1 MDHDAGVSW
10 RYVDAFA
17 VGLSHRENDTPC
29 QDRCAGAVIASLDG
43 GDVFVTVVSDGAGS
57 AAHAERGAQ
66 IVCDVL
72 ATVVGEAVRAS
83 SDLDRIGDELVRSWF
98 LCAREAVRE
107 EARALDGEIREY
119 AATALLAVA
128 SDHQTL
134 CARIGDGG
142 IVLRRTPADAF
153 EVALWPD
160 SGEYA
165 NQTYFITDDAAAERI
180 AIARF
185 DDVSDVVAFS
195 DGLQNLA
202 LEQATRTAFPPFF
215 LPLVAA
221 VRRARDTNGKL
232 HAELVDYLNSPAINE
247 RTADDKSLVVGCR
260 ITPT

>member
-1 MDHDAGVSW
+1 MSW
-10 RYVDAFA
+10 RFVDAFA
-17 VGLSHRENDTPC
+17 VGLSHLGTDVPC
-29 QDRCAGAVIASLDG
+29 QDRCAGAVVASLDG
-43 GDVFVTVVSDGAGS
+43 GDAFVTIVSDGAGS
-57 AAHAERGAQ
+57 AAYAERGAQ
-66 IVCDVL
+66 VVCDTLV
-72 ATVVGEAVRAS
+72 AAVSEAVRAS
-83 SDLDRIGDELVRSWF
+83 SDLDRISDELVRSWF
-98 LCAREAVRE
+98 LCARESLRE
-107 EARALDGEIREY
+107 ESRERDAEIRDF

-142 IVLRRTPADAF
+142 IVLRRTPEDAF

-202 LEQATRTAFPPFF
+202 LEHATRTAFAPFF

-221 VRRARDTNGKL
+221 VRGARETNGKL
-232 HAELVDYLNSPAINE
+232 HAELVDYLNSPAING
-247 RTADDKSLVVGCR
+247 RTDDDKSLVVGCR
-260 ITPT
+260 ILPA